1 MVEKTIL
8 EHHTDIGVG
17 AIPCDHKGGLSNIW
31 DIADIVVKQSDWHD
45 LHKHTWMNQ
54 MKGIAMD
61 TKRNL
66 FYSSQ
71 EYYFSNAV
79 SGVYQS
85 TYDGKRRFIREWNSN
100 SKIEMF
106 GMAADDS
113 GFLFSLQK
121 DGSGSKCLYKFHHEI
136 DLEDIKAP

>member
-1 MVEKTIL
+1 MLIHQSDV
-8 EHHTDIGVG
+8 GVG
-17 AIPCDHKGGLSNIW
+17 AIPSDPKGGSSNIW
-31 DIADIVVKQSDWHD
+31 NIADKVVKQSDWFGLDEHNR
-45 LHKHTWMNQ
+45 MNQ

-66 FYSSQ
+66 FYSS
-71 EYYFSNAV
+71 EEGSYYSDAV
-79 SGVYQS
+79 SGVYQR

-113 GFLFSLQK
+113 GFLFSIQK
-121 DGSGSKCLYKFHHEI
+121 DASGSKCLYKFHHEI